1 MTQLRKVCA
10 FTGSRADYSPMIPI
24 LECLHTDPG
33 IDLVLLVSGGHLV
46 PDQGTTV
53 DEVREDGFT
62 IADEIDVVLS
72 GDHPAAMAKSLGLGV
87 IGMSDALRRI
97 RPDVLLVPGDRYEA
111 LAVAVAALPQDIVIA
126 HLGGGQLTYGVV
138 DERIR
143 HAITKIA
150 HLHFVLSTTDK
161 GRLVRMGEDPAHVHV
176 VNSALLRGRVTG
188 RTLDRAELAQQL
200 GIPLDPPVFTITYHP
215 VTSDENESVKGL
227 AAMLDALDSHPDA
240 TLVFTAPNVDRGGP
254 QILAQIRNYVRR
266 NRNRALLVPSLGWR
280 RYQSLLACS
289 AVVIGNSSS
298 GLVDA
303 PVAGVPSV
311 NIGSRQEG
319 RDRAASVLDCLPEP
333 AAISAAITKARAAP
347 RKAAPE
353 SGRST
358 YDDLSRSVA
367 APLKSAEFHVF
378 QKKRF
383 YESNPGGVDQ

>member
-24 LECLHTDPG
+24 LECLDTDPE

-46 PDQGTTV
+46 PDQGKTV

-97 RPDVLLVPGDRYEA
+97 RPDVLLVSGDRYEA

-126 HLGGGQLTYGVV
+126 HFGGGQLTYGVV

-143 HAITKIA
+143 HALTKIA
-150 HLHFVLSTTDK
+150 HLHFVLSATDK

-176 VNSALLRGRVTG
+176 VGGALLRGHVTG
-188 RTLDRAELAQQL
+188 RTLGRAELAQQL
-200 GIPLDPPVFTITYHP
+200 GISLGPPVFTITYHP
-215 VTSDENESVKGL
+215 VTSDQLESAKGL

-240 TLVFTAPNVDRGGP
+240 TLVFTAPNVDRGGQ
-254 QILAQIRNYVRR
+254 QILLQIRDYVWR
-266 NRNRALLVPSLGWR
+266 NGKRALLVPSLGWR

-303 PVAGVPSV
+303 PAAGVPSV

-319 RDRAASVLDCLPEP
+319 RDRAASVLDCPPER
-333 AAISAAITKARAAP
+333 AAIAAAITKARAVQ
-347 RKAAPE
+347 RKAPPE
-353 SGRST
+353 PGRPA
-358 YDDLSRSVA
+358 DNDLSRLVA
-367 APLKSAEFHVF
+367 APVKSADFPDF

-383 YESNPGGVDQ
+383 YENDLGGVDK